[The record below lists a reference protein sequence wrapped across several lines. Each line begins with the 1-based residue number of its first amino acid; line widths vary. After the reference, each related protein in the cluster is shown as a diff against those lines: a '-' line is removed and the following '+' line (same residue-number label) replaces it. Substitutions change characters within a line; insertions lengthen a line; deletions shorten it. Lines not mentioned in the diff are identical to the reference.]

1 MVTIVILVIFSHF
14 GDLANANVVDFLD
27 LGELK

>member
-1 MVTIVILVIFSHF
+1 MTLVDLDIFSHF
-14 GDLANANVVDFLD
+14 GDLDLANVVDFLD

>member
-1 MVTIVILVIFSHF
+1 MTLVNLDIFSHF